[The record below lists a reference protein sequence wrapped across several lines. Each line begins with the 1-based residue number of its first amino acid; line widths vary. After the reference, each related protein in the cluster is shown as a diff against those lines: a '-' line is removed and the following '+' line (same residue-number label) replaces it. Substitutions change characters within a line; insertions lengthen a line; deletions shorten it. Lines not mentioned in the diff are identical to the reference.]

1 MLRPST
7 LSSRPSALPPGR
19 VTSSTQSATLRLL
32 EKRQE
37 WEAIAALDETTEE
50 IVKSLEQL
58 AAQGN
63 IMADGGRVTAIS
75 AVASVMNN
83 WPNVLRVISLF
94 AKDSS
99 GSAAVEQKDEN
110 AGDGELPRLVRI
122 DANTLA
128 QGN

>member
-63 IMADGGRVTAIS
+63 IMADGGR
-75 AVASVMNN
+75 
-83 WPNVLRVISLF
+83 

>member
-1 MLRPST
+1 M
-7 LSSRPSALPPGR
+7 
-19 VTSSTQSATLRLL
+19 LRLL

-37 WEAIAALDETTEE
+37 WEAIAALDEATEE

-63 IMADGGRVTAIS
+63 IMADGGRGKSDKSPKPFSPCNNARL

-99 GSAAVEQKDEN
+99 GSAAVEAKEESS
-110 AGDGELPRLVRI
+110 GDGELPRLVRI
-122 DANTLA
+122 DANSLA

>member
-1 MLRPST
+1 MHRPST

-19 VTSSTQSATLRLL
+19 AGSSAQSAALRLL

-37 WEAIAALDETTEE
+37 WEAIAALDEATEE

-63 IMADGGRVTAIS
+63 VMADGGR

-99 GSAAVEQKDEN
+99 GSAAVETKEET

-122 DANTLA
+122 DANSLA

>member
-63 IMADGGRVTAIS
+63 IMADGGRGESDGHWCPA
-75 AVASVMNN
+75 
-83 WPNVLRVISLF
+83 L
-94 AKDSS
+94 SS
-99 GSAAVEQKDEN
+99 SNRPFSRGVSHEQ
-110 AGDGELPRLVRI
+110 
-122 DANTLA
+122 LA
-128 QGN
+128 QRSKGHQLIR